1 MSIAYKS
8 QKRYT
13 YLYMSISFVR
23 LYQRKKMKTH
33 PQALLLCV
41 LFFITFG
48 LLHVVEAGN
57 QEGIYLLATY
67 TFFCLFLIHLI
78 TLLCTLQFIFL
89 TRIHQFR
96 LWVIPQ

>member
-1 MSIAYKS
+1 
-8 QKRYT
+8 
-13 YLYMSISFVR
+13 
-23 LYQRKKMKTH
+23 MKTH
-33 PQALLLCV
+33 PQAILLCV